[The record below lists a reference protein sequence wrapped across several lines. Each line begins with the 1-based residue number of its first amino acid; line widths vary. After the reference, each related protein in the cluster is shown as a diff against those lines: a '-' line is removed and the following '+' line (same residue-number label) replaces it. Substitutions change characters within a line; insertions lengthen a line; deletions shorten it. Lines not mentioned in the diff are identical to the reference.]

1 MMSGRRFSSAFIAL
15 VFPTPEA
22 PIRKQSLCMLFRLFT
37 ERVHSLPP
45 LKGPSHVG
53 QAWKMTLEL
62 YETSV
67 VSTARRRKMH
77 KQWEEEPWRIE
88 HADDAKITFTTAL
101 DFRRQP

>member
-1 MMSGRRFSSAFIAL
+1 MQNESGATFARY
-15 VFPTPEA
+15 
-22 PIRKQSLCMLFRLFT
+22 Q
-37 ERVHSLPP
+37 
-45 LKGPSHVG
+45 GHVG

-67 VSTARRRKMH
+67 VSTAPRRKMH

-101 DFRRQP
+101 HGKHTWEMPLEDSRRYHSSSHRWATDHRNDWEGDIAT